1 MAHYNRTSG
10 LSCKSFVISN
20 SQRVYVTD
28 GRVPLG
34 LGLRLLADEPVHP
47 CQRIPAYDDE
57 GRPITKR
64 DLMRD
69 GKKSPQPHISFVL
82 SFLQEL
88 QAGEVGLLRGVGQA
102 FQFHGHDFCRSQA
115 IHLRCTFRVYS
126 PSRDSER
133 YGSNCIQSSPPQY
146 MCLPIP
152 STSFTISQRFILHRL
167 SQQFILHHLSQR
179 FILHNYPSTSLSTI
193 YPSTHLCATSDALVH
208 LPTSHLPCYL
218 LHHSGLVNGE

>member
-152 STSFTISQRFILHRL
+152 RHLLPYHSASSFIDYHSSSFFITYRSASSFITIPVLHYPRYTQAL
-167 SQQFILHHLSQR
+167 IFVPHLT
-179 FILHNYPSTSLSTI
+179 P
-193 YPSTHLCATSDALVH
+193 
-208 LPTSHLPCYL
+208 
-218 LHHSGLVNGE
+218 